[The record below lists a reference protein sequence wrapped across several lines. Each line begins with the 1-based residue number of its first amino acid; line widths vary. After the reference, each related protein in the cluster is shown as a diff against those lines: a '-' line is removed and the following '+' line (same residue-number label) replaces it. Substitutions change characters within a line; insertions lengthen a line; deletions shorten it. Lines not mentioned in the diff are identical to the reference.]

1 MDENSQVM
9 QWTKLELEP
18 LTTVKELGI
27 LRDLVGGLDRMNK
40 LRADESASLNSIPRH
55 ISKDAEEVVK
65 DYLGKVSREWYTYIK
80 QQGKHTLDSVPID
93 IVISH
98 PASWSYEAINKTFRA
113 VLGAF
118 HGGMFPTLRD
128 FYFTSEPEACALY
141 TAQDLVKKDRC
152 PLIPGEC
159 FILCDAGGGTVD
171 LVSYLVESVKP
182 LKLTRVGGICGDRYG
197 AAFIDKEFL
206 RFMKSKVKNLNI
218 LPTEF
223 ADSGHFV
230 LTPHGKHLLQEF
242 ERIKHGFDG
251 EKVGDVTIPQQR
263 RRPVVVA
270 GGENDETG
278 GEDDETRGEDD
289 GTGEEDDGTGVI
301 CLSA

>member
-98 PASWSYEAINKTFRA
+98 PA
-113 VLGAF
+113 
-118 HGGMFPTLRD
+118 
-128 FYFTSEPEACALY
+128 
-141 TAQDLVKKDRC
+141 
-152 PLIPGEC
+152 
-159 FILCDAGGGTVD
+159 
-171 LVSYLVESVKP
+171 
-182 LKLTRVGGICGDRYG
+182 VG
-197 AAFIDKEFL
+197 
-206 RFMKSKVKNLNI
+206 
-218 LPTEF
+218 
-223 ADSGHFV
+223 
-230 LTPHGKHLLQEF
+230 
-242 ERIKHGFDG
+242 
-251 EKVGDVTIPQQR
+251 
-263 RRPVVVA
+263 
-270 GGENDETG
+270 
-278 GEDDETRGEDD
+278 
-289 GTGEEDDGTGVI
+289 
-301 CLSA
+301 